1 MKRKYIMKE
10 DVLLVWITVV
20 TGHTEQLTLIF
31 PWRARYAAAN
41 QKKGHSV
48 PSVTRVCLK
57 CKANW
62 YPDNNLGSV
71 TRLQPSSV

>member
-1 MKRKYIMKE
+1 MC
-10 DVLLVWITVV
+10 VTVV

-31 PWRARYAAAN
+31 PRRARCAAAS

-48 PSVTRVCLK
+48 PSVARACLK

-62 YPDNNLGSV
+62 YPGNNLDSV